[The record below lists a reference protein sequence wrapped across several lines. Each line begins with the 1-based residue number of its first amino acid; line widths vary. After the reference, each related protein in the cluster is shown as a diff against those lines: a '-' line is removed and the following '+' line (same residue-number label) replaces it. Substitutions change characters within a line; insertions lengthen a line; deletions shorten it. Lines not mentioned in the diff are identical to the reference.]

1 MRVFKKCFFL
11 FSLFLIGANLSFSQ
25 IIYFPYY
32 GKNKVLYTKFDWKV
46 YKTEHFDI
54 FYYGDDTR
62 DLKKIADLAE
72 SAYKSI
78 SEEIKHQLSASVP
91 LLYYRTSTEFYQTNL
106 FQLPEGVLGV
116 AEPLLYRI
124 AIQGDMP
131 IDEIHN
137 LIEHEV
143 THVFEYDLL
152 WGSPGGVLYALSQP
166 PGWIFEGF
174 CEYNTRTWAPW
185 SAMIVRDAALN
196 DRIPDLVGNG
206 HLYSRYPLPRVP
218 DYDFGHALFDFI
230 EHKYGKNGIRDFWH
244 SMKNSPLIGNQNPIR
259 RAFDTPVKEFGFEF
273 KKYLRAKYKP
283 FLTRENPEDYSIPL
297 GPEFPL
303 NPYYHAWS
311 ISLSPSG
318 DIVAALLANY
328 KELDYDIIL
337 FSTKDGK
344 AIKNITKGYTLKYE
358 FIRFDVE
365 PSKGR
370 DIAWSA
376 DGDRIAFFGRAG
388 KKHSLFI
395 VNPLSGKIVQNI
407 KINQD
412 QPSSPC
418 FFPDKNELLFTA
430 FENGIHD
437 IFKVNLANG
446 EVLNLTSNDLFE
458 KAPVISHDGK
468 YIAYT
473 IRLDAFDKLF
483 ISPSDN
489 LKKRT
494 QLTFGKGN
502 TIVPIFSPD
511 DKELYFS
518 GDIREAYNIYSLN
531 LETGELLRYTDVR
544 TGNLFPHP
552 MPNESDTILF
562 SSFNKGAFQI
572 FKSEFE
578 GQKEESV
585 TFADMDYDEEFE
597 RFEPIVS
604 VDIDEKKIAPY
615 KGLGKLYL
623 NNRPPVGAIIS
634 TDGSIYGGTALSFSD
649 LLGDHN
655 FTLLAYQVRSF
666 RSYLFSYVNLKRRF
680 QFAAEAFQY
689 TMFYYTPYNY
699 VDPLYYDQLSYR
711 DAMATRTMM
720 GASFTGYYP
729 FNRYYRAQVGL
740 SFLNYEEDFYDPY
753 LMNQARGQQNQGYG
767 YFYNGNALT
776 ASASLIGETTNF
788 RMYGPYSGNTFMLG
802 LSQTIPV
809 TNRFIRNTTVQADL
823 RQYLPIGGNTLFAF
837 RLNVMASM
845 GRNPYVFYWGGNNQV
860 RSSYYYNIVGNEGW
874 YANLELRIPL
884 VNAANTILGLI
895 GPIRGVFFLDLT
907 RAKLKGYPA
916 KIFDIGYDE
925 RGIPILRAADAI
937 GSYGFGF
944 QFFFLG
950 LPLHFDWAK
959 RLEIVDISS
968 PFSITSFGKYEL
980 KFWIGFDF

>member
-1 MRVFKKCFFL
+1 MKVFKKCFFL
-11 FSLFLIGANLSFSQ
+11 FFILVISASMGFSQ
-25 IIYFPYY
+25 IVYFPYY

-46 YKTEHFDI
+46 YKTDHFDI

-62 DLKKIADLAE
+62 ELQTIANLAE
-72 SAYKSI
+72 SAYKTI

-131 IDEIHN
+131 IDEIHD

-174 CEYNTRTWAPW
+174 CEYNTQTWAPW

-196 DRIPDLVGNG
+196 NRIPDLIGNG
-206 HLYSRYPLPRVP
+206 HLYSRYPLPRLP

-230 EHKYGKNGIRDFWH
+230 EYKYGKNGIRDFWH

-259 RAFDTPVKEFGFEF
+259 RAFDEPVKEFGFEF

-283 FLTRENPEDYSIPL
+283 FLMRENPEDYSTPI
-297 GPEFPL
+297 GPEYPL
-303 NPYYHAWS
+303 NPYYHAFS
-311 ISLSPSG
+311 IALSPSG

-328 KELDYDIIL
+328 KDLDYDIIL

-344 AIKNITKGYTLKYE
+344 MIKNITKGYSLKYE
-358 FIRFDVE
+358 FIRFDVD

-388 KKHSLFI
+388 KKHSLFVI
-395 VNPLSGKIVQNI
+395 NPLTGKFVQDI
-407 KINQD
+407 KIHQD

-418 FFPDKNELLFTA
+418 FLPDKNELLFTA
-430 FENGIHD
+430 FERGIHD
-437 IFKVNLANG
+437 IFKVNLENG
-446 EVLNLTSNDLFE
+446 NVLNLTSNDLFE
-458 KAPVISHDGK
+458 KAPCVSNDGK
-468 YIAYT
+468 SVAYT
-473 IRLDAFDKLF
+473 IRMDAYDKLF
-483 ISPSDN
+483 ISPIDD

-502 TIVPIFSPD
+502 TITPIFSKD
-511 DKELYFS
+511 DKELFFS
-518 GDIREAYNIYSLN
+518 GDVKEANNIYALN
-531 LETGELLRYTDVR
+531 LETGKLLRYSDVR
-544 TGNLFPHP
+544 TGNFYPHP
-552 MPNESDTILF
+552 MPNESNMILF

-572 FKSEFE
+572 FKSELE
-578 GQKEESV
+578 GQEEEPV
-585 TFADMDYDEEFE
+585 TFADMDYEEEFE
-597 RFEPIVS
+597 PFEPIVK
-604 VDIDEKKIAPY
+604 VDIDEKKITPY

-623 NNRPPVGAIIS
+623 NNRPPIGAIIS

-655 FTLLAYQVRSF
+655 FSLLAYQVRSF
-666 RSYLFSYVNLKRRF
+666 RSYAFSYANLKRRF
-680 QFAAEAFQY
+680 QWFAEAFQY
-689 TMFYYTPYNY
+689 TIFYYTPYGY
-699 VDPLYYDQLSYR
+699 LDPTYYELFSYR
-711 DAMATRTMM
+711 DALATRTMM
-720 GASFTGYYP
+720 GVSFNGYYP
-729 FNRYYRAQVGL
+729 FSRYYRTQLGL

-753 LMNQARGQQNQGYG
+753 MNQLLGQGNQAYG

-776 ASASLIGETTNF
+776 ASAALVGETTNF
-788 RMYGPYSGNTFMLG
+788 RMYGPYSGNTFAIS
-802 LSQTIPV
+802 LSQALPV
-809 TNRFIRNTTVQADL
+809 SSRFITNTTVQADL
-823 RQYLPIGGNTLFAF
+823 RQYLPIGGDALFAF
-837 RLNVMASM
+837 RLNIMASM
-845 GRNPYVFYWGGNNQV
+845 GKNPYIFYWGGNNQV
-860 RSSYYYNIVGNEGW
+860 RSSYFYNIIGNQGW
-874 YANLELRIPL
+874 YANFEFRIP
-884 VNAANTILGLI
+884 VINAASTVIGQI
-895 GPIRGVFFLDLT
+895 GPVRGVFFFDMS
-907 RAKLKGYPA
+907 RAKLKGYDA
-916 KIFDIGYDE
+916 RFYEFDFNEFGF
-925 RGIPILRAADAI
+925 PTLRISEAI

-950 LPLHFDWAK
+950 LPMHFEWAK
-959 RLEIVDISS
+959 RLEIEDMSS
-968 PFSITSFGKYEL
+968 PFKIKAYGKFDF